1 MKNKSGASFYLDSDI
16 HKSIKI
22 KTAKEVF
29 GRNIT
34 LGELAENYEDNSEL
48 VEGGVFGWDGKLNIR
63 PKYQRN
69 FIRSEDWEWK
79 TKLIHSIVNGRPTG
93 DMYFAMD
100 ENGSKDKV
108 EQLDGQQRIM
118 TVLSFINN
126 DYKLKFKSE
135 NGSKDEWNF
144 NELKRSYPD
153 VAKRILEY
161 TPHIY
166 VCTGDFKSRQK
177 WFETINQPNSIVQ

>member
-1 MKNKSGASFYLDSDI
+1 MKKNRNVSFCLDNDI

-48 VEGGVFGWDGKLNIR
+48 VEGGVFGWGGKLNIR

-69 FIRSEDWEWK
+69 FIRKDDLNWK

-100 ENGSKDKV
+100 ENGSKDEV

-118 TVLSFINN
+118 TVLGFINN
-126 DYKLKFKSE
+126 EYRLTFESDNKKKVKLFC
-135 NGSKDEWNF
+135 DEV
-144 NELKRSYPD
+144 KRSYPD
-153 VAKRILEY
+153 VAKRILE
-161 TPHIY
+161 
-166 VCTGDFKSRQK
+166 
-177 WFETINQPNSIVQ
+177 